1 MNKINSIINFKK
13 LLILLVIILN
23 VDDLSAQKLSNS
35 IKSIWTNENNSDSLR
50 FKSISNYYYKYTY
63 AQPDSVIAI
72 TNYHYALAKSKKST
86 KEMAAALNER
96 SYAWYIKGD
105 LNKSAETLHKS
116 IDLFKTINEPKNL
129 AVIQSNLGS
138 IYLEQKEYLKAF
150 NSFNESLKII
160 RQENLKTSEARLL
173 TNIGDIYNKLDE
185 LDLAMDYYNDSEIIC
200 IAREITKKNQIG
212 SIYLKKSE
220 IYFKKELLDLSIEYS
235 EKAVEELKKSNNKS
249 NRSECY
255 LLLAKSYN
263 RLGKKEKAF
272 NYLNKSLE
280 IKSEINNESEIIE
293 ALILKSYF
301 TLESNPTEAKK
312 QAEKVLK
319 LIKKETSNQI
329 KADLYNLLYK
339 CYKNS
344 KQSRLALSM
353 LEKHSVYK
361 DSLQLEKHKILIIKE
376 TIKNDY
382 ENKLKNKI
390 IINEKEKAIVKVKYE
405 YKFYSLIALTI
416 FIFILFIFII
426 RLRNLNNRKKL
437 DFLLSEINILKNKYQ
452 SDVLID
458 TKKFKLNRNKIELK
472 INKKLNETDWSILII
487 LLKNPEAT
495 NKEISE
501 HAFLSIDGIGSALR
515 RMYIYFDVKQTNYKK
530 VSLIKKAIEISN
542 QSIPI

>member
-23 VDDLSAQKLSNS
+23 VDDLSAQKLSDS
-35 IKSIWTNENNSDSLR
+35 IRSIWTNENNSDSLR

-212 SIYLKKSE
+212 SISFY
-220 IYFKKELLDLSIEYS
+220 
-235 EKAVEELKKSNNKS
+235 
-249 NRSECY
+249 
-255 LLLAKSYN
+255 
-263 RLGKKEKAF
+263 
-272 NYLNKSLE
+272 
-280 IKSEINNESEIIE
+280 
-293 ALILKSYF
+293 
-301 TLESNPTEAKK
+301 
-312 QAEKVLK
+312 
-319 LIKKETSNQI
+319 
-329 KADLYNLLYK
+329 
-339 CYKNS
+339 
-344 KQSRLALSM
+344 
-353 LEKHSVYK
+353 HSVF
-361 DSLQLEKHKILIIKE
+361 L
-376 TIKNDY
+376 
-382 ENKLKNKI
+382 
-390 IINEKEKAIVKVKYE
+390 
-405 YKFYSLIALTI
+405 SLIHI
-416 FIFILFIFII
+416 
-426 RLRNLNNRKKL
+426 
-437 DFLLSEINILKNKYQ
+437 
-452 SDVLID
+452 
-458 TKKFKLNRNKIELK
+458 
-472 INKKLNETDWSILII
+472 
-487 LLKNPEAT
+487 
-495 NKEISE
+495 
-501 HAFLSIDGIGSALR
+501 
-515 RMYIYFDVKQTNYKK
+515 
-530 VSLIKKAIEISN
+530 
-542 QSIPI
+542 